1 MRDFLVLALVAA
13 GALAALRHPWVG
25 VMLWNWV
32 SVMNPHRL
40 TYSFAYNAPVAQT
53 AAIATLVGLLLTK
66 DRRMSP
72 MKGAPMTYLAL
83 FVVWMTLSWAF
94 GLDPQDDFSQWNK
107 VIKVFFMI
115 FVGMALMHSK
125 THVMALAWV
134 CAGSLGLLG
143 IKGGL
148 FTIATGGG
156 GRVWG
161 PPGTFI
167 ADNNEFG
174 LALIVTIPLL
184 RFLQMQLTS
193 FWGKQALTV
202 TMLMCAAAALG
213 SQSRGALLAISAMTL
228 VLWWRGKSRFVGGVL
243 IAVTAVVLIGFMP
256 DTWTDRMNTMKTYED
271 DGSAMGRISAWWN
284 AWNLA
289 FHYPLGVGFNA
300 ARPELFARFSPYPD
314 DVHAAHSIYF
324 QVLGNHGFVGL
335 ALYLALWIAVWRSA
349 TWLRKHSPKTPEARW
364 CADLGSMCQVSLV
377 GFAVGGA
384 FLSLAYWDLP
394 YNIMMMLVVTRV
406 WVQTKGW
413 EREILPSGSWWRRL
427 PGLAVPPAPPQG
439 KLRDAR

>member
-1 MRDFLVLALVAA
+1 
-13 GALAALRHPWVG
+13 
-25 VMLWNWV
+25 
-32 SVMNPHRL
+32 
-40 TYSFAYNAPVAQT
+40 
-53 AAIATLVGLLLTK
+53 
-66 DRRMSP
+66 
-72 MKGAPMTYLAL
+72 
-83 FVVWMTLSWAF
+83 
-94 GLDPQDDFSQWNK
+94 
-107 VIKVFFMI
+107 
-115 FVGMALMHSK
+115 
-125 THVMALAWV
+125 
-134 CAGSLGLLG
+134 
-143 IKGGL
+143 
-148 FTIATGGG
+148 
-156 GRVWG
+156 
-161 PPGTFI
+161 
-167 ADNNEFG
+167 
-174 LALIVTIPLL
+174 
-184 RFLQMQLTS
+184 
-193 FWGKQALTV
+193 
-202 TMLMCAAAALG
+202 
-213 SQSRGALLAISAMTL
+213 
-228 VLWWRGKSRFVGGVL
+228 
-243 IAVTAVVLIGFMP
+243 
-256 DTWTDRMNTMKTYED
+256 
-271 DGSAMGRISAWWN
+271 MGRISAWWN

>member
-94 GLDPQDDFSQWNK
+94 GLDPQDDFTQWNK